1 MEKCCVSVL
10 VPVLT
15 AGLEVTQ
22 VKPDLRVQG
31 EAPGCHHLVS
41 WVSAEVVAVPE
52 LWVFLGQVVTVRVLS
67 TPRLAVMTRFSD
79 AQGPPVVS
87 PAAVIAAVI

>member
-1 MEKCCVSVL
+1 MVRCCVSIHSA
-10 VPVLT
+10 VLT

-31 EAPGCHHLVS
+31 EAPGCHHLVA
-41 WVSAEVVAVPE
+41 WISAEVVAVPE

-67 TPRLAVMTRFSD
+67 APWLALMARFSD
-79 AQGPPVVS
+79 AQGSPVVS
-87 PAAVIAAVI
+87 PAATITALI